1 MAQSDG
7 DLCKE
12 QLYTL
17 ISESSTAAEH
27 GSDIKPLQMQGVH
40 IPQGMQELS

>member
-1 MAQSDG
+1 MAQSDR

-17 ISESSTAAEH
+17 MSESSTTAEQ
-27 GSDIKPLQMQGVH
+27 GSDIKPLQMQREH